1 MTYSADLTI
10 LHFIHLSKLGVIQ
23 GHAKLPAIRVHQR
36 DRMHE
41 RVHHE
46 RIETMLI

>member
-10 LHFIHLSKLGVIQ
+10 LHFIQLSKLGVVQ
-23 GHAKLPAIRVHQR
+23 GQAKLPAIRVHQR
-36 DRMHE
+36 DRMRE

-46 RIETMLI
+46 RIKAMLI